1 MELKKPA
8 VAGTMESSD
17 IMVMLRPNEGRGIE
31 IDIQSDVKATFGE
44 AIKATIREV
53 LEDFGVND
61 AMVAVV
67 DKGAL
72 DFVIRARMQCAI
84 CRAAEIEYDW
94 GKEDPHVWAKL
105 MRTSMYAGGTSPVKM
120 IQAGFYN
127 EDCLVYDL
135 EDSVS
140 AGEKDAARFLVYNAV
155 KYQRPKDKYILIR
168 VNGIYSKE
176 LDEDLEAAMRAQP
189 DAIRIPKVEYAEE
202 VQRIDAKM
210 TAIEEKAGLPIGG
223 VKLWC
228 NIESYL
234 GVIHAQEIATA
245 SPRVEAMALGA
256 EDFTA
261 SMSAQRTKPGW
272 EIFYAR
278 NAILMACRA
287 AGISAQDAVF
297 SDINDAEGLQKDLE
311 MTRTLGFDGKT
322 CVHPRQ
328 IDTVNACFTPS
339 AKEIRNAQR
348 VLEALEEAARN
359 HTGVCV
365 LDGGMVDKPMELRAR
380 TTLAKAEA
388 AGIKV
393 GGSK

>member
-1 MELKKPA
+1 M
-8 VAGTMESSD
+8 
-17 IMVMLRPNEGRGIE
+17 
-31 IDIQSDVKATFGE
+31 
-44 AIKATIREV
+44 
-53 LEDFGVND
+53 
-61 AMVAVV
+61 
-67 DKGAL
+67 
-72 DFVIRARMQCAI
+72 
-84 CRAAEIEYDW
+84 
-94 GKEDPHVWAKL
+94 AKSEL
-105 MRTSMYAGGTSPVKM
+105 MRTSMYVGGTSPVKM

-176 LDEDLEAAMRAQP
+176 LDEDLEAAVRAQP
-189 DAIRIPKVEYAEE
+189 DAIRIPKVEYASE
-202 VQRIDAKM
+202 VVRVDEKI
-210 TAIEEKAGLPIGG
+210 TAIEKKAGLPVGG
-223 VKLWC
+223 IRLWC

-234 GVIHAQEIATA
+234 GVLNAQEIAAA
-245 SPRVEAMALGA
+245 SPRVAAMALGA

-261 SMSAQRTKPGW
+261 SMSAQRTKSGW

-278 NAILMACRA
+278 NAILMACRT

-297 SDINDAEGLQKDLE
+297 SDINDSEGLQRDLE
-311 MTRTLGFDGKT
+311 MTRALGFDGKT

-328 IDTVNACFTPS
+328 IDAVNACFTPS

-380 TTLAKAEA
+380 ATLAKAEA
-388 AGIKV
+388 AGIKI
-393 GGSK
+393 GGAAK